1 MARSL
6 QVGIVGILLLGA
18 AFGLG
23 SLDAVGPLASPE
35 GVSFC
40 PSRDPGPNAGWIRV
54 PDDFWTVM
62 EAVEVAVQQGLYRV
76 WIGPGRYFVRWPDSP
91 STAPPNLGEIL
102 LCGLGPGF
110 TVLLHPGLV
119 DDYTPFDAHPPSIDP
134 SFYVRPE
141 EGQEALL
148 EGFTLIGAK
157 VTISAGKA
165 ARVVLRNVQILSPG
179 GPQGPDPLGWDG
191 ITLYTVEEGA
201 QVVLEGVTI
210 QGAAQG
216 IDISSSGK
224 GEILLQDVLISGN
237 EGEGLFLHGSTRTL
251 LLRSRVVYNG
261 SRGISMDMQP
271 WLIIRDSEI
280 AHNRYDGIDVGS
292 GGLLEVYNT
301 RIFANGGY
309 GIRLF
314 MEACEE
320 RWEASYPS
328 FSGKIRGR
336 GNEIFDNAQG
346 DLCPEDY
353 TWPEGFQQP

>member
-1 MARSL
+1 MARGL
-6 QVGIVGILLLGA
+6 QAGILGILLLGA
-18 AFGLG
+18 ALGLG
-23 SLDAVGPLASPE
+23 PSPGPLEAVGPLASNE

-62 EAVEVAVQQGLYRV
+62 EAVEAAVQQGLYRV
-76 WIGPGRYFVRWPDSP
+76 WIGPGRYFVLWPDSP
-91 STAPPNLGEIL
+91 AAPPDLREIL
-102 LCGLGPGF
+102 LCGLGPGL
-110 TVLLHPGLV
+110 TILLHPGLL
-119 DDYTPFDAHPPSIDP
+119 DDYPPFLDP

-141 EGQEALL
+141 EGQEAIL
-148 EGFTLIGAK
+148 EGFTLIGAQ
-157 VTISAGKA
+157 VTLSAGKA
-165 ARVVLRNVQILSPG
+165 ARVALRNVEVLSPG

-191 ITLYTVEEGA
+191 VTITLVEEGA

-216 IDISSSGK
+216 IDIASSGK

-261 SRGISMDMQP
+261 SRGIAMDMQP

-280 AHNRYDGIDVGS
+280 AHNRSDGIDAGI

-309 GIRLF
+309 GIRLS

-320 RWEASYPS
+320 RWEAAQTP
-328 FSGKIRGR
+328 FAGEIRGR
-336 GNEIFDNAQG
+336 GNKVFDNARG

-353 TWPEGFQQP
+353 PWPEGFKHP